1 MSADE
6 GKKAYTVQEAA
17 KAYGVSLDTIRA
29 NIKAGN
35 IIARYPT
42 SRPVI
47 SAKEMDAWFDSL
59 PSEPNA

>member
-1 MSADE
+1 MSAE
-6 GKKAYTVQEAA
+6 EVRALTVQSAA
-17 KAYGVSLDTIRA
+17 KAYGVSMDTIRA

-47 SAKEMDAWFDSL
+47 SIKEMDAWFDSL
-59 PSEPNA
+59 PSEPSN